1 MHLFIQYVCFFN
13 LGLVTAR
20 QKSALCCLV
29 GLHASANVGPVVL
42 CWYFG
47 TLQLPCGWIMGH
59 SGMWVSFCYRL
70 PRFAHQN
77 MPRLMIA
84 NEYAATWFSPLLHHT
99 FPLRTG
105 LIGGEVSRLGAQVP
119 MCSAPWILQRQVS
132 ARHQLHRAR
141 DQRVVP
147 VISSVHQVVKF
158 KFAVSCGVKTYV
170 EPIVVSWW
178 FQWFFVFSKYPCGTG
193 YSMFYP
199 F

>member
-1 MHLFIQYVCFFN
+1 MHIKFVVYLTCTTNNFQSFNKYRKGNHWHQQLLSQGSNRISSFGFWLSWTHWRNHVENLVDFTDQHPSKQWWLGRYRPKHGWCIYLFNMYVFFN

-47 TLQLPCGWIMGH
+47 TLQLLRGWIMGH

-70 PRFAHQN
+70 PRFTHQN

-99 FPLRTG
+99 LPLRTG
-105 LIGGEVSRLGAQVP
+105 LIGGEVSRLGA
-119 MCSAPWILQRQVS
+119 
-132 ARHQLHRAR
+132 
-141 DQRVVP
+141 
-147 VISSVHQVVKF
+147 
-158 KFAVSCGVKTYV
+158 
-170 EPIVVSWW
+170 
-178 FQWFFVFSKYPCGTG
+178 
-193 YSMFYP
+193 
-199 F
+199 